1 MEKTEKI
8 EKVKSIDDL
17 EGRLQ
22 TVIAGDTIVWNDFE
36 RYMTRAKPI
45 TLRMIIKAV
54 KVESYLNATQDKVLS
69 PGMKIAL
76 GTIFA
81 IAIVVAV
88 VWLIFKG
95 GM

>member
-1 MEKTEKI
+1 ME
-8 EKVKSIDDL
+8 EKVKDMGEL
-17 EGRLQ
+17 HGRLE
-22 TVIAGDTIVWNDFE
+22 TLIAGDTIVWNDFE

-76 GTIFA
+76 GTIFT
-81 IAIVVAV
+81 IAIVATVL
-88 VWLIFKG
+88 WLIIQPTL
-95 GM
+95 

>member
-1 MEKTEKI
+1 MNGKELSEKLSTL
-8 EKVKSIDDL
+8 V
-17 EGRLQ
+17 
-22 TVIAGDTIVWNDFE
+22 AGETISWYDFE
-36 RYMTRAKPI
+36 RYMDRAKPI

-81 IAIVVAV
+81 ICIVVAIV
-88 VWLIFKG
+88 YLIFTG
-95 GM
+95 GG

>member
-1 MEKTEKI
+1 MEEKI
-8 EKVKSIDDL
+8 DTNKVL
-17 EGRLQ
+17 EDKLG

-76 GTIFA
+76 GTIFT
-81 IAIVVAV
+81 IAIIATVL
-88 VWLIFKG
+88 WLIIQPTL
-95 GM
+95 